1 MRPRLLPLLIAQSL
15 CLPAFA
21 QSPATPHDEEHEFEA
36 IIVEADPLRGALGD
50 IAQPITVL
58 RGDALEQRKAATLG
72 ETLSMT
78 PGVQSASFG
87 PGVGRPVI
95 RGLDGA
101 RVQVLADSLPSQ
113 DVSTVSVDH
122 ATTIEPFLAEQIE
135 VLRGPATLLHG
146 AGAVGGVV
154 NVVDGRIAERAAEEP
169 FSGRAQF
176 GYDSVSEGLFGM
188 AKVELGGEGFVLRA
202 DAFHRDAE
210 DYEIPGKAELEDDH
224 DEDHDADHDEEHEG
238 EEGILENSAL
248 RTRGGAIGA
257 SLIGDSGFLGVAISG
272 FHSNYGL
279 PGHAHEH
286 GHEDHAALKDGEEEE
301 EEVVRLDLE
310 QTRIEMK
317 GGLDKPWSGA
327 EQLRVRVA
335 RTDYEHVELE
345 GDEVGTLFENEEWT
359 SRIDVIHE
367 EIAGWRGAYGLSFGQ
382 RDFSAAGEEA
392 FVPPSDTTQ
401 WGLFL
406 VERKRFD
413 AWRVEL
419 GARYDHQEIDPA
431 LGRSRDHDG
440 FSVSAAGIVELAEG
454 IEASIGFDRA
464 ARAPTAEE
472 LYSDGPHAATQSFE
486 IGDDSLDTEIANQI
500 ELGIST
506 RGELFSGGAH
516 IYYNRFEDFIFL
528 ADTGLEEDD
537 LPVRQWT
544 QADARFTG
552 FEVEGTLHFGET
564 SIGHVDLHGFA
575 DHVRGRLTG
584 DGGDLPRI
592 PQDRVGAE
600 LRWHAGPW
608 RASLGGT
615 HHFEQD
621 DTAEFET
628 ETASYTLWNT
638 QLSYALALD
647 GADLEFYLKGENLG
661 DEEARPHTS
670 LLKDRVPLPG
680 RNVGAGVRVYF

>member
-1 MRPRLLPLLIAQSL
+1 MRPRLLPLLIAQSF

-21 QSPATPHDEEHEFEA
+21 QSSSPATAHDEEHEFEA
-36 IIVEADPLRGALGD
+36 IVVEADPLRGPLGEV
-50 IAQPITVL
+50 AQPITVL
-58 RGDALEQRKAATLG
+58 RGETLEARKAATLG
-72 ETLSMT
+72 DTLAMT

-113 DVSTVSVDH
+113 DVSTVSGDH

-154 NVVDGRIAERAAEEP
+154 NVIDGRIAERAAEEP
-169 FSGRAQF
+169 FSGRAQL
-176 GYDSVSEGLFGM
+176 GYDSVSEGRFGM

-202 DAFHRDAE
+202 DAFHRDAD
-210 DYEIPGKAELEDDH
+210 DYEIPGKAARE
-224 DEDHDADHDEEHEG
+224 ADHDGDHAG
-238 EEGILENSAL
+238 AEGILENSSL

-257 SLIGDSGFLGVAISG
+257 SLVADGGFLGLALST
-272 FHSNYGL
+272 FKSNYGL

-286 GHEDHAALKDGEEEE
+286 ADAGALKDGEEEI
-301 EEVVRLDLE
+301 VRLDLE
-310 QTRIEMK
+310 QTRIEWK
-317 GGLDKPWSGA
+317 GGLDKPWGGA
-327 EQLRVRVA
+327 EQLRLRLA

-345 GDEVGTLFENEEWT
+345 GDQVGTRFENQEWA

-401 WGLFL
+401 WGLFV

-419 GARYDHQEIDPA
+419 GARYDHQQIDPA
-431 LGRSRDHDG
+431 AGRARDHDG
-440 FSVSAAGIVELAEG
+440 FSLSVAGIRELAAGV
-454 IEASIGFDRA
+454 EASIGFDRA

-486 IGDDSLDTEIANQI
+486 IGDDSLNTEIANQI
-500 ELGIST
+500 EIGLRT
-506 RGELFSGGAH
+506 RGERFSGGAH
-516 IYYNRFEDFIFL
+516 VYYNRFQDFIFL
-528 ADTGLEEDD
+528 ADTGLEQDG

-552 FEVEGTLHFGET
+552 FELEGILHLAET
-564 SIGHVDLHGFA
+564 AIGHIDLYGFA

-592 PQDRVGAE
+592 PQDRIGAE
-600 LRWHAGPW
+600 LRWHQGPW
-608 RASLGGT
+608 RASFGGT
-615 HHFEQD
+615 HYFKQD
-621 DTAEFET
+621 RTAEFET
-628 ETASYTLWNT
+628 ATDSYTLWNT

-661 DEEARPHTS
+661 DAEARPHTS
-670 LLKDRVPLPG
+670 LLKDRAPLPG
-680 RNVGAGVRVYF
+680 RNMGAGVRLYF